1 MLAGGVRLQSSAPSS
16 ARTHGSGSQLRPPCR
31 PCSSQRGSAQ
41 VRSSMQDESAVGQP
55 GESLLWPQ
63 GTLENRQT
71 VKEMLNNAGYKSHAN
86 DTSGVGTTSG
96 ALSRNDFPKFVQFFR
111 SASPYI
117 EGHRGRTFVIV
128 IPGAVT
134 SNPSLLKSVMNDV
147 AVLHGLGV
155 RLVVVA
161 GAQVQIDSILLESG
175 MQPKYAMGYRVT
187 DRATLKIAIE
197 AAGNVRTSCEQ
208 LLSKGPAI
216 PMIRRHTK
224 GDGEIK
230 FQPALRVVSG
240 NYVTAKRRG
249 VIDGTDYGMT
259 GEVRFCLHAD
269 IKRQLDGDNIVLLSN
284 LGFTAAG
291 EVLNCNTYDVGL
303 HAAVEL
309 GADKLLYMHTE
320 EDALPR
326 WLPLSD
332 AQDML
337 LQRLQSLVKGKLDD
351 TSSGEET
358 TSEEEE
364 DAQPAT
370 KASDSSKR
378 QQSAQMARKLLRSM
392 RPYEVLANM
401 DVWQVSGFSPAVATC
416 VMACCK
422 GVKRTHLVSAHMDGA
437 LLLELY
443 SRDGVGTMISADFYE
458 GIRRALPSDLDS
470 VLALLAP
477 LEQANVLV
485 KRSRDEVAQM
495 LPDFIVV
502 ERETKVLA
510 CALIVPLGEAADGT
524 LVAEVGAF
532 CVDPVF
538 RGSGR
543 GDSMLDYVEQEAR
556 QMGIRRL
563 VLLTTRTAD
572 WFEQRDFVWKGPAST
587 SELLPER
594 RRMRI
599 NPERNS
605 QLYSKVLEEI
615 EEGAVRPGKRI
626 GY

>member
-1 MLAGGVRLQSSAPSS
+1 MPEPVVGSSGDS
-16 ARTHGSGSQLRPPCR
+16 
-31 PCSSQRGSAQ
+31 
-41 VRSSMQDESAVGQP
+41 V
-55 GESLLWPQ
+55 LWQ
-63 GTLENRQT
+63 EAMMNNKEA
-71 VKEMLNNAGYKSHAN
+71 VKEMIVNAGHPNHGNASGIGS
-86 DTSGVGTTSG
+86 TSSSL
-96 ALSRNDFPKFVQFFR
+96 ARQDFPKFVQFFR

-128 IPGAVT
+128 VPGTVT
-134 SNPSLLKSVMNDV
+134 SNQALLKSVMNDIS
-147 AVLHGLGV
+147 VLHGLGV
-155 RLVVVA
+155 KLVLVA
-161 GAQVQIDSILLESG
+161 GAQVQIDAMLIQSKK
-175 MQPKYAMGYRVT
+175 QPKYVSGYRIT

-197 AAGNVRTSCEQ
+197 AAGNVRTACEQ

-240 NYVTAKRRG
+240 NYITAKRRG
-249 VIDGTDYGMT
+249 VVDGTDYEQT
-259 GEVRFCLHAD
+259 GDVRFCLHED
-269 IKRQLDGDNIVLLSN
+269 IKRQVDGDNIVILSN

-309 GADKLLYMHTE
+309 NADKLLYLHTE
-320 EDALPR
+320 EDAPKGGLPR

-337 LQRLQSLVKGKLDD
+337 LKRLQVLTNSALSSSDSDD
-351 TSSGEET
+351 TIDVA
-358 TSEEEE
+358 EEEE
-364 DAQPAT
+364 APALT
-370 KASDSSKR
+370 TSPRLNEEESGTARSKER
-378 QQSAQMARKLLRSM
+378 QAKTARRMLRAM
-392 RPYEVLANM
+392 RPFEVVSNVDLWA
-401 DVWQVSGFSPAVATC
+401 VSGFSAAVSTC
-416 VMACCK
+416 VIACCK
-422 GVKRTHLVSAHMDGA
+422 GVKRTHLISAQVDGS

-477 LEQANVLV
+477 LERAEVLV

-502 ERETKVLA
+502 ERENKVLA
-510 CALIVPLGEAADGT
+510 CALIVPLGDAADGVA
-524 LVAEVGAF
+524 VAELGAF
-532 CVDPVF
+532 CVDPAF

-572 WFEQRDFVWKGPAST
+572 WFEQRDFGWSGPAYASI
-587 SELLPER
+587 LLPER
-594 RRMRI
+594 RRVRI
-599 NPERNS
+599 NPDRNS
-605 QLYSKVLEEI
+605 QLYSKELEAAEDG
-615 EEGAVRPGKRI
+615 EEAPGKRI